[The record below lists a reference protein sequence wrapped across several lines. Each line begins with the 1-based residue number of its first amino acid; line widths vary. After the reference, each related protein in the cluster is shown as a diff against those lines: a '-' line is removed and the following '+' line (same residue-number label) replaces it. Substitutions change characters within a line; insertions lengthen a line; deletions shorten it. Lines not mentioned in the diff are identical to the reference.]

1 MGGSYLSVVGERGRE
16 KGASVG
22 EMGRAQERKREREK
36 REFGRAG
43 REEKKSGP
51 ERWIGLG

>member
-22 EMGRAQERKREREK
+22 EMGRAQERKREWEK
-36 REFGRAG
+36 REFGRAV

-51 ERWIGLG
+51 ERWFGLG